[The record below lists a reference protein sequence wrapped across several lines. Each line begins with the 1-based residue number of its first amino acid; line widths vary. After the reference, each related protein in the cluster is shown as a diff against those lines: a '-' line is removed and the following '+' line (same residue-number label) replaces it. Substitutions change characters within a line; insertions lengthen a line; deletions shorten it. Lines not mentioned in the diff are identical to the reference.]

1 MLLAP
6 TAWRR
11 KFFVRARTMCGPPRP
26 TRYRSEAGE
35 ELVRARVGSIER
47 GFRLIDHASSHAC
60 PLIVPLLCAHVSAVV
75 NACRLYRIALRCC
88 RCRSRS
94 AWAAPRAKG
103 FSRHDHLVEGATLLY
118 SQPTGRKVPV
128 GACAGGSVP
137 GNTGRGAG
145 DARCTRAL
153 KQVRARVSG
162 GLWLARWGVGGA

>member
-47 GFRLIDHASSHAC
+47 GFRLIDHASNHVC

-75 NACRLYRIALRCC
+75 HACRLYRIALRCC

-103 FSRHDHLVEGATLLY
+103 FSRHDHLLEGATLLY
-118 SQPTGRKVPV
+118 SQPTGREVPV
-128 GACAGGSVP
+128 GACAGGSRVTP
-137 GNTGRGAG
+137 GVGQAM
-145 DARCTRAL
+145 RAA
-153 KQVRARVSG
+153 RARWG
-162 GLWLARWGVGGA
+162 ERRCAQRGRRRRARWGV

>member
-11 KFFVRARTMCGPPRP
+11 KIFVRARTMCGPPRP

-75 NACRLYRIALRCC
+75 HACRLYRIALRCC

-103 FSRHDHLVEGATLLY
+103 FSRHDHLLEGATLLLF
-118 SQPTGRKVPV
+118 STHGPNGPRRRLRRR
-128 GACAGGSVP
+128 VP

-145 DARCTRAL
+145 DARCARAL
-153 KQVRARVSG
+153 GRAQARSTG
-162 GLWLARWGVGGA
+162 GARLARWGVGGA